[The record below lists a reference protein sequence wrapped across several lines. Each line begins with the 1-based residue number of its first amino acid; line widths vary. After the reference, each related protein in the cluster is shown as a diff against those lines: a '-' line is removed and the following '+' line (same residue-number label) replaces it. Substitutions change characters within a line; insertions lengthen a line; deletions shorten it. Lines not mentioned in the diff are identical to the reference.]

1 MARTTYN
8 TVAFVSLRLLR
19 SSVSNA
25 RSVALGRTE
34 SELRL
39 VDKVWGEELDKNFKQ
54 AIIDR
59 YNGWELVELLDIR
72 VEDIV
77 EEFEDVIL
85 DYEEELREEMGY
97 VDKENNNDD
106 E

>member
-1 MARTTYN
+1 M
-8 TVAFVSLRLLR
+8 
-19 SSVSNA
+19 SNA

>member
-1 MARTTYN
+1 MA
-8 TVAFVSLRLLR
+8 
-19 SSVSNA
+19 
-25 RSVALGRTE
+25 
-34 SELRL
+34 
-39 VDKVWGEELDKNFKQ
+39 DKVWGEELDKNFKQ

-72 VEDIV
+72 IEDIV

-85 DYEEELREEMGY
+85 DYEEELREEMNY
-97 VDKENNNDD
+97 KDNDKDD

>member
-1 MARTTYN
+1 MDI
-8 TVAFVSLRLLR
+8 VGLRP
-19 SSVSNA
+19 SVSNA
-25 RSVALGRTE
+25 FTVKTAVRGTMDGER
-34 SELRL
+34 RL
-39 VDKVWGEELDKNFKQ
+39 ADKVWGEELDKNFKQ

-72 VEDIV
+72 IEDIV

-85 DYEEELREEMGY
+85 DYEEELREEMNY
-97 VDKENNNDD
+97 KDNDKDD

>member
-1 MARTTYN
+1 MDIVGLKPSVFN
-8 TVAFVSLRLLR
+8 VFTVKAVVRGTMDGERRL
-19 SSVSNA
+19 A
-25 RSVALGRTE
+25 
-34 SELRL
+34 
-39 VDKVWGEELDKNFKQ
+39 DQVWGEELDKNFKQ

-97 VDKENNNDD
+97 VDKENNDND

>member
-1 MARTTYN
+1 M
-8 TVAFVSLRLLR
+8 
-19 SSVSNA
+19 SSA

-39 VDKVWGEELDKNFKQ
+39 ADKVWGEELDKNFKQ

-97 VDKENNNDD
+97 VDKENNEQDD

>member
-1 MARTTYN
+1 MAR
-8 TVAFVSLRLLR
+8 
-19 SSVSNA
+19 
-25 RSVALGRTE
+25 GRTE
-34 SELRL
+34 SERRL
-39 VDKVWGEELDKNFKQ
+39 ADKVWGEELDKNFKQ

-72 VEDIV
+72 IEDIV

-85 DYEEELREEMGY
+85 DYEEELREEMNY
-97 VDKENNNDD
+97 KDNDKDD

>member
-1 MARTTYN
+1 MDGER
-8 TVAFVSLRLLR
+8 RL
-19 SSVSNA
+19 A
-25 RSVALGRTE
+25 
-34 SELRL
+34 
-39 VDKVWGEELDKNFKQ
+39 DQVWGEELDKNFKQ

-97 VDKENNNDD
+97 VDKENNDND

>member
-1 MARTTYN
+1 M
-8 TVAFVSLRLLR
+8 
-19 SSVSNA
+19 
-25 RSVALGRTE
+25 ALGRTE
-34 SELRL
+34 SDKRL
-39 VDKVWGEELDKNFKQ
+39 ADKVWGEELDKNFKQ